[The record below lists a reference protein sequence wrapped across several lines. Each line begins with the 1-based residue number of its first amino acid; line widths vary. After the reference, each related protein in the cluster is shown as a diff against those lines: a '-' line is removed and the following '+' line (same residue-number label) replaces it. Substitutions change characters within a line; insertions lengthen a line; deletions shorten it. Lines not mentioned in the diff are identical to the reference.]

1 MNICAENKAVGLDV
15 RNFLIHVP
23 NVNEES
29 ITDYLVW
36 KWEEINDA
44 AKFRCLNVGKFTRQD
59 EHDRTGAD
67 FELELWILSPQPPI
81 SLIFQAKK
89 FTEETQGY
97 VSKLKYPNNTKYQ
110 LDTLLKYADDPK
122 HKRKPFYMIYSPA
135 DAQTKTGCANC
146 NNNETGMYMI
156 EAKTIEKFAN
166 LPPHS
171 RLSLTEILAES
182 LPFHCMFCCSM
193 NLHEYFARFFST
205 ENQTEQVFPSENPL
219 PRYVKDML
227 SGELNSDNN
236 YELPPARWVA
246 VYDTRFEREE

>member
-44 AKFRCLNVGKFTRQD
+44 AKFRCLDVRKFTRQE
-59 EHDRTGAD
+59 EHNKTGAD

-89 FTEETQGY
+89 FFKENDGYVRKLRYPDDTQG
-97 VSKLKYPNNTKYQ
+97 Q
-110 LDTLLKYADDPK
+110 LQTLLKYADTNPE
-122 HKRKPFYMIYSPA
+122 RKPFYMIYSPA
-135 DAQTKTGCANC
+135 DTQLKTMCANC
-146 NNNETGMYMI
+146 NYKETGMFMI
-156 EAKTIEKFAN
+156 DAKIIEEFSN

-171 RLSLTEILAES
+171 RLSLTEILEKS

-227 SGELNSDNN
+227 SGELNIDNNN

-246 VYDTRFEREE
+246 VYDTRFERED

>member
-36 KWEEINDA
+36 KWEEINQA
-44 AKFRCLNVGKFTRQD
+44 KKFRCLNVGKFTRQE
-59 EHDRTGAD
+59 EHNKTGAD

-89 FTEETQGY
+89 FIKENDGYVRKLNYPDDTQG
-97 VSKLKYPNNTKYQ
+97 Q
-110 LDTLLKYADDPK
+110 LQMLLEYAHANPG
-122 HKRKPFYMIYSPA
+122 RQPFYMIYSPA
-135 DAQTKTGCANC
+135 DTQTNIGCANC

-182 LPFHCMFCCSM
+182 QPFHCMFCCSM
-193 NLHEYFARFFST
+193 NLHEYFVKFFSM
-205 ENQTEQVFPSENPL
+205 ENQAEQVFPRENPL
-219 PRYVKDML
+219 PLYVKDIL
-227 SGELNSDNN
+227 NGELDSDNN
-236 YELPPARWVA
+236 NYKLPSARWVA